1 MMMDKKS
8 MIHLL
13 KIKMKTKINSKVFR
27 LHKKLIK
34 LQIKMNKLNSN
45 KLNLLFKLKIIKFMN
60 IKRKMNR
67 KINNMN
73 QLITNIILKA
83 KKNPKK

>member
-13 KIKMKTKINSKVFR
+13 KIKMKTKINSKVLR
-27 LHKKLIK
+27 LHKKLIQLK
-34 LQIKMNKLNSN
+34 IKMNRLNSN
-45 KLNLLFKLKIIKFMN
+45 KLSLLFKLKIIKFMN

>member
-1 MMMDKKS
+1 MIVMMMDKKS

-13 KIKMKTKINSKVFR
+13 KIKMKTKINSKVLR
-27 LHKKLIK
+27 LHKKLIQLK
-34 LQIKMNKLNSN
+34 IKMNRLNSN
-45 KLNLLFKLKIIKFMN
+45 KLSLLFKLKIIKFMT

-73 QLITNIILKA
+73 QLITNIIL
-83 KKNPKK
+83 